1 MDMLM
6 GMLQGGMVGNG
17 MEEVMN
23 QETQDV
29 IIKMKSSGQQRQIGK
44 ENKYTEMML

>member
-6 GMLQGGMVGNG
+6 GMMQGDMMGNG
-17 MEEVMN
+17 MEDMMN

-29 IIKMKSSGQQRQIGK
+29 IIKMKSPGQKVKVTQEI
-44 ENKYTEMML
+44 KYAEMML